1 MWQNNNKCYWIDK
14 VEKSFPS
21 HLKKLFIAL
30 CISEL
35 KGGFSVINIENV
47 KFDSRYEVLYGY
59 IEHLADINFEIVLRF
74 RTK

>member
-1 MWQNNNKCYWIDK
+1 MNQYYFIDII
-14 VEKSFPS
+14 EKSFPK

-47 KFDSRYEVLYGY
+47 KFDSRYEKLYDY
-59 IEHLADINFEIVLRF
+59 LKDLADINFEIVLRF